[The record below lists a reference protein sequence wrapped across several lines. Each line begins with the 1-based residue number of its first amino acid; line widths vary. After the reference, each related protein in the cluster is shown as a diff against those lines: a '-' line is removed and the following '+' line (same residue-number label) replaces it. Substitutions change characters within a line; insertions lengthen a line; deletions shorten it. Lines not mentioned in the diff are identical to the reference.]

1 MTLTDAVERYVHHRK
16 SLGMK
21 FMSASA
27 ILKRFANACEP
38 CAIDALDA
46 ERVKVFLFAGGT
58 ETRNTGQKW
67 ATLRGFYRFA
77 ISRGMIASSP
87 LPATI
92 PRVTKH
98 FQPYIYTREEIS
110 RLLESAAN
118 LPVKTLQP
126 HTVRMLV
133 LTLYGTG
140 LRCSEAL
147 HLRVGDVDLIEKVLH
162 IRDSKFYKDRLV
174 PFGSDLEFPLR
185 NHVMMRRLLG
195 HPEDA
200 EAPFL
205 TADDGSSL
213 SLQLA
218 DQAFRRLCH
227 IAHVRR
233 DDHDRYQPRLH
244 DLRHTFAVHRLI
256 AWYQSGADL
265 GRMLPR
271 LSTYLGH
278 VELQHTQHYLTMTP
292 ELLQQ
297 ASRRFEQF
305 ASEAAHD

>member
-1 MTLTDAVERYVHHRK
+1 MTITQAVEQYVQHRT

-21 FMSASA
+21 FTSAAA
-27 ILKRFANACEP
+27 ILKRFSKACEP
-38 CAIDALDA
+38 SAVEMIDS
-46 ERVKVFLFAGGT
+46 ERVRAFLFAGGT
-58 ETRNTGQKW
+58 ETRNTEQKW
-67 ATLRGFYRFA
+67 STLRGFYRFA
-77 ISRGMIASSP
+77 VSRGMVDKSP
-87 LPATI
+87 LPTTI

-98 FQPYIYTREEIS
+98 FVPYIYSKEEIS

-118 LPVKTLQP
+118 LPVRTLQP

-147 HLRVGDVDLIEKVLH
+147 RLRIQDVDLVAQLLCVNA
-162 IRDSKFYKDRLV
+162 SKFYKDRLV
-174 PFGSDLEFPLR
+174 PVGSEVTLALR
-185 NHVMMRRLLG
+185 NHLTIRRVLG

-200 EAPFL
+200 ESPFL
-205 TADDGSSL
+205 TTNEGGAISL
-213 SLQLA
+213 HLA
-218 DQAFRRLCH
+218 DQAFRRLCR

-233 DDHDRYQPRLH
+233 EDHDRFQPRLH

-265 GRMLPR
+265 NRMLPR

-278 VELQHTQHYLTMTP
+278 VELKHTQHYLTMTP

-305 ASEAAHD
+305 APEVAHD